1 MERITI
7 PVAMPKDMVP
17 YLDVEKNGLSFEQS
31 AMLLYPLI
39 QNCVISH
46 GRAAEILGV
55 RKWTLIEFYD
65 KLGIPYLN
73 QSREELDTEIA
84 GFAALREKKA
94 V

>member
-1 MERITI
+1 MEMITI
-7 PVAMPKDMVP
+7 PVSVPKDMLP
-17 YLDVEKNGLSFEQS
+17 YLNTEESGLSFEQS

-55 RKWTLIEFYD
+55 KKWNLIEFYD
-65 KLGIPYLN
+65 KLGMPYLN

-84 GFAALREKKA
+84 GFAALREKK
-94 V
+94 VV